1 MKKLIK
7 KILRETQKGTYHR
20 RGDVEEWRI
29 NPYEV
34 KVNNYTELL
43 DAVNKLPDTIESIT
57 IPTEVQIFNPST
69 EKIYP
74 NDNGSWKERVK
85 QLVMSLARRGEVV
98 TYSISS
104 YFGTSD
110 KNYDTHPYYIGVE
123 LPGSKKFAKRM
134 RDGEHGALD

>member
-20 RGDVEEWRI
+20 SGDVEEWRI

-57 IPTEVQIFNPST
+57 IPTEVQIFNPNT
-69 EKIYP
+69 EKLYP
-74 NDNGSWKERVK
+74 NNDSSWKERVK
-85 QLVMSLARRGEVV
+85 QLIISLARRGEVL
-98 TYSISS
+98 TYSLSS

-110 KNYDTHPYYIGVE
+110 KDYETHPYYIGVE
-123 LPGSKKFAKRM
+123 LPGSKKFAERM
-134 RDGEHGALD
+134 RSGEHGALD

>member
-20 RGDVEEWRI
+20 SGDVEEWRI

-104 YFGTSD
+104 SFGTSD